1 MPIKI
6 PDHLPARDVLVR
18 EGVSIMDEG
27 TALRQDIRPLQI
39 GLLNLMPN
47 KVRTETQFARLIGA
61 TPLQV
66 ELTLVRIGN
75 HKARNTPEEH
85 LITFYQ
91 TWEQVADRRFDG
103 FIITGAPI
111 ELLPFEEVTYW
122 EELTRI
128 LDWTKSNVHS
138 SFFICWGAMA
148 AAWHFHRVPKY
159 TLDRKAFGVFRH
171 SNNAPASPY
180 LAGFSDDFAIPV
192 SRWTEVRAEDFR
204 SAPSL
209 ELLMESE
216 QTGPCLVAEKTGN
229 RLYMFNHIEYD
240 STSLKEEYDRDVA
253 AGVPIAI
260 PHEYYPDNDPTR
272 PPLNRWRS
280 HAHLLFGNWINQ
292 VYQTTPYNMAE
303 IGHVAR
309 PALSRTGT

>member
-6 PDHLPARDVLVR
+6 PDQLPAHEVLLR
-18 EGVSIMDEG
+18 EGVSVMDER

-47 KVRTETQFARLIGA
+47 KIRTETQFARLIGA

-75 HKARNTPEEH
+75 HKAKHTPEEH
-85 LITFYQ
+85 LISFYQ
-91 TWEQVADRRFDG
+91 TWEEVRHRKFDG
-103 FIITGAPI
+103 FIVTGAPI

-122 EELTRI
+122 QQLERI
-128 LDWTKSNVHS
+128 LDWTTTNVHS
-138 SFFICWGAMA
+138 PFFICWGAMA
-148 AAWHFHRVPKY
+148 AAWHFHRIPKY
-159 TLDRKAFGVFRH
+159 TLENKAFGVFRH
-171 SNNAPASPY
+171 RNNAPTSPY

-192 SRWTEVRAEDFR
+192 SRWTEVRRAEI
-204 SAPSL
+204 PSSSGL
-209 ELLMESE
+209 DLLMESE
-216 QTGPCLVAEKTGN
+216 VTGPCLLAESKGN

-240 STSLKEEYDRDVA
+240 STSLKDEYDRDIA
-253 AGVPIAI
+253 TGVPAAV
-260 PHEYYPDNDPTR
+260 PLGYFPEDDPAR

-292 VYQTTPYNMAE
+292 VYQTTTFNLDDVGNSAQ
-303 IGHVAR
+303 
-309 PALSRTGT
+309 PATP